1 VQFQKSIFNTLKKLK
16 ILVID
21 SSPIIY
27 IGLKSIFKNSLF
39 FEVTDYLET
48 GENVYEIL
56 DNVEIDLIISD
67 LNYRKGSVSN
77 LLKKFKKNKTEIPV
91 IIFTSESNESKS
103 IDVLKSGA
111 SGFITK
117 NLKKKS
123 VKSIIQDIAFSIYGN
138 NEINKFTRLKNRF
151 NYDYNTEKLNSLS
164 KRELQVLKLFFRGK
178 RNIEISEKLDINQKT
193 VNTYITRVMKKLEVN
208 SKTDLYLLAKKH
220 IKQPY

>member
-1 VQFQKSIFNTLKKLK
+1 MKKLK

-27 IGLKSIFKNSLF
+27 IGLKSIFKNSLV
-39 FEVTDYLET
+39 FEVSDYLET
-48 GENVYEIL
+48 AENVYEIL

-91 IIFTSESNESKS
+91 IIFTSESNENKS
-103 IDVLKSGA
+103 VDVLKSGA

-151 NYDYNTEKLNSLS
+151 NFDYNTEKLNSLS

-178 RNIEISEKLDINQKT
+178 RNIEISEKLNINQKT

>member
-1 VQFQKSIFNTLKKLK
+1 MQFQKSIFNTLKKLK

-27 IGLKSIFKNSLF
+27 IGLKSIFKNSLI
-39 FEVTDYLET
+39 FEVSDYLET
-48 GENVYEIL
+48 AENVYEIL
-56 DNVEIDLIISD
+56 DNVEINLIISD

-91 IIFTSESNESKS
+91 IIFTSESNENKS
-103 IDVLKSGA
+103 VDVLKSGA

-151 NYDYNTEKLNSLS
+151 NFDYNTEKLNSLS
-164 KRELQVLKLFFRGK
+164 KRELQVLRLFFRGK

>member
-1 VQFQKSIFNTLKKLK
+1 MQFQKIIFNTLKKLK

-27 IGLKSIFKNSLF
+27 IGLKSIFKNSLI
-39 FEVTDYLET
+39 FEVSDYLET
-48 GENVYEIL
+48 AENVYEIL

-67 LNYRKGSVSN
+67 LNYREGSVSN

-151 NYDYNTEKLNSLS
+151 NFDYNTEKLNSLS
-164 KRELQVLKLFFRGK
+164 KRELQVLRLFFRGK
-178 RNIEISEKLDINQKT
+178 RNIEISEKLNINQKT

>member
-1 VQFQKSIFNTLKKLK
+1 MQFQKSIFNTLKKLK

-27 IGLKSIFKNSLF
+27 IGLKSIFKNSLV
-39 FEVTDYLET
+39 FEVSDYLET

>member
-1 VQFQKSIFNTLKKLK
+1 MKKLK

-27 IGLKSIFKNSLF
+27 IGLKSIFKNSLV
-39 FEVTDYLET
+39 FEVSDYLET
-48 GENVYEIL
+48 AENVYEIL

-91 IIFTSESNESKS
+91 IIFTSESNENKS
-103 IDVLKSGA
+103 VDVLKSGA

>member
-1 VQFQKSIFNTLKKLK
+1 MQFQKIIFNTLKKLK

-27 IGLKSIFKNSLF
+27 IGLKSIFKNSLV
-39 FEVTDYLET
+39 FEVSNYLET
-48 GENVYEIL
+48 AEDVYEIL

-91 IIFTSESNESKS
+91 IIFTSECNENKS
-103 IDVLKSGA
+103 VDVLKSGA

-123 VKSIIQDIAFSIYGN
+123 VKSNIQDIAFSIYGN

-164 KRELQVLKLFFRGK
+164 KREIQVLKLFFKGK
-178 RNIEISEKLDINQKT
+178 RNIEISKKLHINQKT
-193 VNTYITRVMKKLEVN
+193 VNTYITRVMRKLEVN

>member
-1 VQFQKSIFNTLKKLK
+1 MQFQKIIFNTLKKLK

-91 IIFTSESNESKS
+91 IIFTSESNENKS
-103 IDVLKSGA
+103 VDVLKSGA

>member
-1 VQFQKSIFNTLKKLK
+1 VKFQEVLFDKLKKLK

-21 SSPIIY
+21 SNPIVY
-27 IGLKSIFKNSLF
+27 IGLKSIFKNSLIIG
-39 FEVTDYLET
+39 VVGYSDTQKNINDQL
-48 GENVYEIL
+48 NLL
-56 DNVEIDLIISD
+56 DIDLIISD
-67 LNYRKGSVSN
+67 IYYKDGNVNY
-77 LLKKFKKNKTEIPV
+77 LLKKLKKNKTNIPL
-91 IIFTSESNESKS
+91 IIFTSKANESKS
-103 IDVLKSGA
+103 VSLLKSGA

-123 VKSIIQDIAFSIYGN
+123 IKNIIQEIAFSIYGN
-138 NEINKFTRLKNRF
+138 KELNKFTRLKNRF
-151 NYDYNTEKLNSLS
+151 NFDYNTEKLNSLS

-178 RNIEISEKLDINQKT
+178 RNIEISNRLQINQKT

>member
-1 VQFQKSIFNTLKKLK
+1 MQFQKIIFNTLKKLK

-27 IGLKSIFKNSLF
+27 IGLKSIFKNSLV
-39 FEVTDYLET
+39 FEVSDYIET

-67 LNYRKGSVSN
+67 LNYREGSVSN

-91 IIFTSESNESKS
+91 IIFTSESNENKS
-103 IDVLKSGA
+103 VDVLKSGA

>member
-1 VQFQKSIFNTLKKLK
+1 MQFQKIIFNTLKKLK

-91 IIFTSESNESKS
+91 IIFTSKSNESKS

>member
-1 VQFQKSIFNTLKKLK
+1 VQFQKIIFNTLKKLK

-27 IGLKSIFKNSLF
+27 IGLKSIFKNSLV
-39 FEVTDYLET
+39 FEVSDYLET
-48 GENVYEIL
+48 AEDVYEIL

-91 IIFTSESNESKS
+91 IIFTSESNENKS
-103 IDVLKSGA
+103 VDVLKSGA

-208 SKTDLYLLAKKH
+208 SKTDLDLLAKKH

>member
-1 VQFQKSIFNTLKKLK
+1 MQFQKIIFNTLKKLK

-27 IGLKSIFKNSLF
+27 IGLKSIFKNSLV
-39 FEVTDYLET
+39 FEVSDYLET
-48 GENVYEIL
+48 AENVYEIL

-91 IIFTSESNESKS
+91 IIFTSESNENKS
-103 IDVLKSGA
+103 VDVLKSGA

-178 RNIEISEKLDINQKT
+178 RNIEISEKLNINQKT